1 MFSLGKSRK
10 LRIFFSSDIHG
21 SDSCFKKLLMVPRT
35 YKANIVIVGGDI
47 TGKALIPIIS
57 KGDGSF
63 ETYFLGEKIYVNGID
78 KLNSLKERIRAIGF
92 YPYVT
97 DEKGVN
103 ELKENFKSAETVFEE
118 LIKESLYSWI
128 KMADDILEKM
138 DDVKF
143 FIIPGNDDSY
153 VVDKIL
159 SESKHIINPD
169 EKVIEIDLNYKL
181 FSLGVSN
188 ITPWHCPR
196 DLPEENILA
205 KIEALLNDVVGEQ
218 LIFNIHVPPYG
229 THVDLAPKLN
239 EELKPIL
246 KPGGEYEMIHVGSIS
261 VRKAIEKYQPKISF
275 HGHIHESRGVDRIG
289 STLIFNPGSE
299 YNTGILRGVLVE
311 MDEKRVRDYIF
322 TQG

>member
-1 MFSLGKSRK
+1 MFSLGKTRK

-21 SDSCFKKLLMVPRT
+21 SDSCFKKLLMVPKV
-35 YKANIVIVGGDI
+35 YKANLVIVGGDI

-57 KGDGSF
+57 KGNGSF
-63 ETYFLGEKIYVNGID
+63 ETYFLGEKININSID
-78 KLNSLKERIRAIGF
+78 KLNSLKEKIRAIGF

-97 DEKGVN
+97 DERGAI
-103 ELKENFKSAETVFEE
+103 ELKENMKFAETVFEE

-138 DDVKF
+138 NDTKF
-143 FIIPGNDDSY
+143 FIMPGNDDSY
-153 VVDKIL
+153 IVDKIL
-159 SESKHIINPD
+159 LESKYIINPD
-169 EKVIEIDLNYKL
+169 EKVIEVDQNYKL

-196 DLPEENILA
+196 DLSEEDILA
-205 KIEALLNDVVGEQ
+205 KIEALLNGNLGEQ

-229 THVDLAPKLN
+229 THIDLAPKLDD
-239 EELKPIL
+239 ELKPIL
-246 KPGGEYEMIHVGSIS
+246 KPGGEYEMVHVGSIS
-261 VRKAIEKYQPKISF
+261 VRKAIEKFQPKISF

-289 STLIFNPGSE
+289 STLVFNPGSE
-299 YNTGILRGVLVE
+299 YNIGVLRGVLVE
-311 MDEKRVRDYIF
+311 VDEKRVRDYIF